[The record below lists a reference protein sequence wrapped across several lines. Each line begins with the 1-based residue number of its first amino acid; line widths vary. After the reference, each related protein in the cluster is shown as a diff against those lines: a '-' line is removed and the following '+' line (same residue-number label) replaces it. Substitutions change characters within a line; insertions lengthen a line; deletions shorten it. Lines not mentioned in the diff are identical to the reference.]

1 MPIYDQAYKPWEGTL
16 VPKPKTWWVIA
27 RTGVRLLWQKWL
39 IVLLIFSSFPFAVR
53 AVQIYLNSRVGE
65 DSRLESLSKQLEIN
79 PGFFEA
85 FLKGQSFL
93 LILVLVIA
101 GAGLIARDREFRAL
115 SLYFSRPVDFW
126 DYVSG
131 KFLILT
137 FYAGLITLAPAL
149 LLFVIQLFLTSD
161 ATFLKTYYWIP
172 FAMSGAF
179 AVTVA
184 VLGSLMLA
192 VSAIAGSRS
201 AAILFFALIWFPEIM
216 RNILTRIPN
225 AGYFSVSADL
235 RQILSF
241 FLGTERPYEFS
252 TLGAALAL
260 AAFVAA
266 SIAVLKL
273 RIRPTEVVK

>member
-1 MPIYDQAYKPWEGTL
+1 VPIYDQAYKPWEGTL

-53 AVQIYLNSRVGE
+53 AVQIYINSRMGE
-65 DSRLESLSKQLEIN
+65 DSKLESLAKQLEIN
-79 PGFFEA
+79 AGFFEG

-126 DYVSG
+126 DYVGG
-131 KFLILT
+131 KFLVLA

-161 ATFLKTYYWIP
+161 ATFIKEYFWIP
-172 FAMSGAF
+172 FAVTGAF
-179 AVTVA
+179 AVTIA

-201 AAILFFALIWFPEIM
+201 AAILFFAVIWFPEIM
-216 RNILTRIPN
+216 RNILTRIPSV
-225 AGYFSVSADL
+225 GYYSVSADL
-235 RQILSF
+235 RQILSL

-252 TLGAALAL
+252 PVGAAVAL
-260 AAFVAA
+260 VVFLVV